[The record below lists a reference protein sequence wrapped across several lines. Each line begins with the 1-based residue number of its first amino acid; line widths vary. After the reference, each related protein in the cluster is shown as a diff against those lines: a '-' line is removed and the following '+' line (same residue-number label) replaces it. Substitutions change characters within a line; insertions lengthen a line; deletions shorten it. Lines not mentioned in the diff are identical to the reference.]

1 MPQPRTYRTH
11 ALILR
16 HRDFGEAD
24 RLITVLTPQHGKF
37 DVLAKGVRKPT
48 STKTGHLELY
58 THSEL
63 LIARGSSLDLVTQ
76 AQLLN
81 PYLALH
87 EDLLRGAYASYCVEL
102 LDRFTTVEEDA
113 RHDALFELLDATF
126 ERLCHD
132 PDVMRVARYYEM
144 QLLDLVGFRPQLQT
158 CVVTQAPIEPR
169 DQYFSFAEGGVVS
182 PEGAAH
188 LSGLVA
194 LPLVTLKLMR
204 HFQRTRDYRR
214 LTDLHITPQEHS
226 DFERVMLGFIRH
238 TLEARLRSIDF
249 IRLIQR

>member
-81 PYLALH
+81 PYLGLH

-102 LDRFTTVEEDA
+102 LDRFTVEEDA
-113 RHDALFELLDATF
+113 RHDALFDLLDATF
-126 ERLCHD
+126 ERLCD
-132 PDVMRVARYYEM
+132 DSDVMRVARYYEM
-144 QLLDLVGFRPQLQT
+144 RLLDLVGFRPELQA
-158 CVVTQAPIEPR
+158 CVVTQAPILPQ
-169 DQYFSFAEGGVVS
+169 DQYFSYAEGGVVS

-188 LSGLVA
+188 MSGLVA
-194 LPLVTLKLMR
+194 LPLPTLKLMR
-204 HFQRTRDYRR
+204 HFQRTQDYHH
-214 LTDLHITPQEHS
+214 LTNLRITPQEHN

>member
-24 RLITVLTPQHGKF
+24 RLITILTPQHGKF

-76 AQLLN
+76 AQMRN

-87 EDLLRGAYASYCVEL
+87 EDLLRGAYATYCVEL
-102 LDRFTTVEEDA
+102 LDRFTVEEDV
-113 RHDALFELLDATF
+113 RHDALFTLLDATF

-132 PDVMRVARYYEM
+132 PDVLRVVRYYEM
-144 QLLDLVGFRPQLQT
+144 HLLGEVGFRPELNE
-158 CVVTQAPIEPR
+158 CVATQEPILPE
-169 DQYFSFAEGGVVS
+169 DQYFSHAEGGVVS

-188 LSGLVA
+188 LSNLVA
-194 LPLVTLKLMR
+194 LPLTTLKLMR
-204 HFQRTRDYRR
+204 HFQRTRDYAK
-214 LTDLHITPQEHS
+214 LVNLQITPAEHN

>member
-24 RLITVLTPQHGKF
+24 RLITILTPQHGKL

-76 AQLLN
+76 AQMRN

-87 EDLLRGAYASYCVEL
+87 EDLLRGAYATYCVEL
-102 LDRFTTVEEDA
+102 LDRFTVEEDV
-113 RHDALFELLDATF
+113 RHDALFTLLDATF
-126 ERLCHD
+126 ERLCYD
-132 PDVMRVARYYEM
+132 PDVLRVVRYYELR
-144 QLLDLVGFRPQLQT
+144 LLDEV
-158 CVVTQAPIEPR
+158 A
-169 DQYFSFAEGGVVS
+169 FALNSTSAS
-182 PEGAAH
+182 PH
-188 LSGLVA
+188 KS
-194 LPLVTLKLMR
+194 R
-204 HFQRTRDYRR
+204 SYRR
-214 LTDLHITPQEHS
+214 INTSATRKGVSSRRRGQPTCRISWRCP
-226 DFERVMLGFIRH
+226 
-238 TLEARLRSIDF
+238 
-249 IRLIQR
+249 